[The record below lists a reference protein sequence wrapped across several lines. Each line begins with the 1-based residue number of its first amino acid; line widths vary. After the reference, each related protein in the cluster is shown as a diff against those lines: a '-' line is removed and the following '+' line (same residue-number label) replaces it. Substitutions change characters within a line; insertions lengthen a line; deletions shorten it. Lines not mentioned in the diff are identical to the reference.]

1 MAIKLRKSEDEKN
14 FEKRSKISKW
24 KNDIDRAIRQ
34 YERNY
39 EKNVQSLRIAIDNE
53 NSPKTRLFASNIA
66 NLEGAVKGL
75 KDYKLFLENVDL
87 SLQFAKTTKDI
98 WTSLKQSAKD
108 LASSQLSESQM
119 AQVQQN
125 IESIVSVSEQIED
138 RLSGQLEMITQSVD
152 SKGISDK
159 NIEDII
165 SKFTIDKKQKVEDS
179 EAKIDKMISEAKRS
193 LNSQKEKMDQ
203 KE

>member
-1 MAIKLRKSEDEKN
+1 MAIKFRKSEDEKN

-24 KNDIDRAIRQ
+24 KGDIDRAIRQ

-39 EKNVQSLRIAIDNE
+39 DKNAQNLKTAIESE
-53 NSPKTRLFASNIA
+53 NSPKAKLFATNIA
-66 NLEGAVKGL
+66 NLEGAIKGL

-98 WTSLKQSAKD
+98 WASLKQSAKD
-108 LASSQLSESQM
+108 LAESQLSESQM
-119 AQVQQN
+119 SQVQQN
-125 IESIVSVSEQIED
+125 IESIVSVSQQIED

-159 NIEDII
+159 NVEDII
-165 SKFTIDKKQKVEDS
+165 NRFVSDKEKMVEDS
-179 EAKIDKMISEAKRS
+179 ESKIDKMIREAKKS
-193 LNSQKEKMDQ
+193 LEPKEEKTDQ

>member
-1 MAIKLRKSEDEKN
+1 MVIKIRKSEDEKN
-14 FEKRSKISKW
+14 FEKRSRISKW
-24 KNDIDRAIRQ
+24 KGDIDRAVRQ

-39 EKNVQSLRIAIDNE
+39 EKNIQSLKIAIENE
-53 NSPKTRLFASNIA
+53 NSPKAKLFASNIA
-66 NLEGAVKGL
+66 NLEGAIKGL

-98 WTSLKQSAKD
+98 WSSLKQSAKN
-108 LASSQLSESQM
+108 LAQSQLSESQM
-119 AQVQQN
+119 SQVQQN

-159 NIEDII
+159 NVEDII
-165 SKFTIDKKQKVEDS
+165 HRFTIDKEKVKRDGESKIDAMIN
-179 EAKIDKMISEAKRS
+179 EAKKILEQQRE
-193 LNSQKEKMDQ
+193 NGEQQE
-203 KE
+203 

>member
-1 MAIKLRKSEDEKN
+1 MAIKLRKSEEEKN

-24 KNDIDRAIRQ
+24 KGDIDRAIRQ

-39 EKNVQSLRIAIDNE
+39 EKNVQNLKVAIDSE
-53 NSPKTRLFASNIA
+53 NSPKAKLFASNIA
-66 NLEGAVKGL
+66 NLEGAIKGL

-98 WTSLKQSAKD
+98 WASLKQSAKD
-108 LASSQLSESQM
+108 LAESQLSESQM
-119 AQVQQN
+119 SQVQQN

-138 RLSGQLEMITQSVD
+138 RLSGQLEMITRSVD

-159 NIEDII
+159 NVEDII
-165 SKFTIDKKQKVEDS
+165 GRFVSNKEKMTNDTES
-179 EAKIDKMISEAKRS
+179 KIDEMISEAKKS
-193 LNSQKEKMDQ
+193 LETNEEKSGQKE
-203 KE
+203 

>member
-1 MAIKLRKSEDEKN
+1 MAIKLRKTEEEKN

-24 KNDIDRAIRQ
+24 KGDIDRAIRQ

-39 EKNVQSLRIAIDNE
+39 EKNVQSLKTSIESE
-53 NSPKTRLFASNIA
+53 NSPKAKLFASNIA
-66 NLEGAVKGL
+66 NLEGAIKGL

-98 WTSLKQSAKD
+98 WASLKQSAKD

-138 RLSGQLEMITQSVD
+138 RLSNQLEMISHSVD

-159 NIEDII
+159 NLEDII
-165 SKFTIDKKQKVEDS
+165 SRFSS
-179 EAKIDKMISEAKRS
+179 EKETGKTESETKLDEMISQAKKS
-193 LNSQKEKMDQ
+193 LDSQKEKA
-203 KE
+203 E

>member
-14 FEKRSKISKW
+14 FEKRAKLSKW
-24 KNDIDRAIRQ
+24 KSDIDRAIRQ

-39 EKNVQSLRIAIDNE
+39 EKNVQNLRSALE
-53 NSPKTRLFASNIA
+53 LHNSPKAKLFASNIV
-66 NLEGAVKGL
+66 NLEEAIKGL

-98 WTSLKQSAKD
+98 WASLKQSAKD

-119 AQVQQN
+119 AQVSQN
-125 IESIVSVSEQIED
+125 IESIVSISEQIED

-159 NIEDII
+159 NVEEILSRFASNKE
-165 SKFTIDKKQKVEDS
+165 KKVDDS
-179 EAKIDKMISEAKRS
+179 ESKIDEMINKARENLA
-193 LNSQKEKMDQ
+193 NEEK
-203 KE
+203 

>member
-24 KNDIDRAIRQ
+24 KGDIDRAVRQ

-39 EKNVQSLRIAIDNE
+39 EKNIQSLKTAIDTE
-53 NSPKTRLFASNIA
+53 NSPKAKLFASNIA
-66 NLEGAVKGL
+66 NLEGAIKGL

-98 WTSLKQSAKD
+98 WASLKQSAKD

-119 AQVQQN
+119 SQVQQN

-159 NIEDII
+159 NVEEII
-165 SKFTIDKKQKVEDS
+165 SKFTLESKQNVEDS
-179 EAKIDKMISEAKRS
+179 ESKIDKMISEAKKS
-193 LNSQKEKMDQ
+193 LENQQEKSEQKE
-203 KE
+203 